1 MTISVEVAPRGTRC
15 PFCHDV
21 VVPADEKAACDEC
34 MAWHHL
40 ECWEEALAC
49 SGCRSRRPPLLS
61 QRRALESG
69 PRVVELQREGRAR
82 RVSLPWQS
90 AWRAA
95 REAILAG
102 LPARAQELCRE
113 LASQD
118 EDMAR
123 ALYEQ
128 LQDETRDDPR
138 LDTTRRGHRRVF
150 AALAAS
156 NHAHARRICR
166 ELSSGDREAAGRLY
180 SSLLARAR
188 ARGIVP

>member
-1 MTISVEVAPRGTRC
+1 MTIAVEVAPRGTRC

-49 SGCRSRRPPLLS
+49 SGCRSQRPPLLS
-61 QRRALESG
+61 QRRVLESG
-69 PRVVELQREGRAR
+69 PRLVELQREGRAR

-102 LPARAQELCRE
+102 LPDRAQELCLE

-128 LQDETRDDPR
+128 LLEETRDDPR
-138 LDTTRRGHRRVF
+138 LDMARRAHRRVF

-156 NHAHARRICR
+156 DPARARRVCR
-166 ELSSGDREAAGRLY
+166 ELSGGDDDAARQLY
-180 SSLLARAR
+180 ESLLARAR